1 MMMVG
6 EERMIGVDLDRR
18 RLSYALLLVD
28 GWAGRA
34 GSRLEVIHLL
44 TRSLRENG
52 GSLQFRPP
60 GQI

>member
-1 MMMVG
+1 MTVG
-6 EERMIGVDLDRR
+6 EERMIEVDLDRR

-34 GSRLEVIHLL
+34 GSRLEATRLL
-44 TRSLRENG
+44 KRSLRENG
-52 GSLQFRPP
+52 DSLQFRPP